1 MNEQVKRVLNSDIR
15 PVLVFT
21 IFKCD
26 YNVGVTIIT
35 LLFTYLTL
43 YIHIYIYIYIYI
55 YKLCMSIFN
64 VNIYIKNK
72 TFITFNFIESFEGL
86 EETEI

>member
-1 MNEQVKRVLNSDIR
+1 
-15 PVLVFT
+15 
-21 IFKCD
+21 
-26 YNVGVTIIT
+26 
-35 LLFTYLTL
+35 
-43 YIHIYIYIYIYI
+43 
-55 YKLCMSIFN
+55 MSIFN